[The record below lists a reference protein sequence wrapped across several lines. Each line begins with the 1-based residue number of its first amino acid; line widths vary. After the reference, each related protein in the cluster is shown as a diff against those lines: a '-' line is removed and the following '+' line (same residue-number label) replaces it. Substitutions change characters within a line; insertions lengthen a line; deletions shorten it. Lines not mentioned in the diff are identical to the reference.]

1 MFHLI
6 WIILMLSSEFDYFSS
21 LHLPVFLRQVYIKI
35 AFLKSNVVDAGL
47 LAIIHIFVIVPS
59 HLLHLERLY
68 SFPLTSETYFAEA
81 ALSSVFVET
90 VLLAATQALL
100 WIVVVRARPR
110 RKSVK
115 LLSSTESLMF
125 RTLPGLIEDSKALF
139 VPVGC
144 GMTCRLDL

>member
-1 MFHLI
+1 
-6 WIILMLSSEFDYFSS
+6 MLSSEFDYFSS

-100 WIVVVRARPR
+100 
-110 RKSVK
+110 
-115 LLSSTESLMF
+115 
-125 RTLPGLIEDSKALF
+125 
-139 VPVGC
+139 
-144 GMTCRLDL
+144 